1 MTTQTMKK
9 TDDGFTVK
17 KTPYGLYTSVD
28 LDGKELV
35 TSATES
41 QCAAMTHF
49 YLKNLQEE
57 KANYTEATY
66 SGTVGGKL

>member
-1 MTTQTMKK
+1 MTKQTMKK

-17 KTPYGLYTSVD
+17 KTPFGLYTSVD

-35 TSATES
+35 TSATEH
-41 QCAAMTHF
+41 QCFHMTHF

-57 KANYTEATY
+57 KASYTETTY